1 MADNWGATVDT
12 TNYGNIVLNGDEWT
26 AEDAWFNP
34 INYSTST
41 YTITMLKPMVMNQQ
55 PFHISALADQFHNAG
70 LLLKDL
76 ETHVRAQSQKLYN
89 DAWTESQARDTFMQ
103 KGPGKVLAY
112 LQQWQEVIVKNE
124 QGLRHLLDPITTSQ
138 SEMERIWRE
147 YEAAVQTAGDPN
159 NVTGAELNDIWE
171 IYDLNVF
178 NDLQEL
184 DNLLLQKVD
193 KVKEKYDQ
201 MARDLVQTL
210 AGAYWD
216 GFMTMRDG
224 VGAAYAPPNVIA
236 AAPGS
241 EVPWFMPPMPSM
253 PNLNAAGLNQLN
265 VNAQQ
270 LQNLNAQQLQQ
281 LQNGLQNVQNLPG
294 QPPNPNLPGLG
305 PNGLPTNPVTGTPNP
320 NLTQPGL
327 PPGVPAGLGGLG
339 PRGMPAGLNAP
350 NLGAMPGARGA
361 VAPNGLNGLSAPPGL
376 GSGLS
381 RGVLRSPSGA
391 NGFGALPPPGRGLG
405 KRQGPREGLLR
416 SPAANYTATG
426 SGTGG
431 PGAVPNSLGRTSGAA
446 GGMPPPAGMSRRQPG
461 SRGMGGVPSVR
472 AGGLGV
478 PEAFSRGSMPP
489 PVSPILGR
497 QSRRQARQGTDVP
510 VVPPGQRGTFAP
522 PTATAPVLNAAT
534 ARGANGLPPP
544 SGIPPQRRTRRQ
556 QQRMAAAFAALAGGG
571 PGGPNDPALP
581 GPLGALQGTGG
592 NGVPFAPGGMPPGR
606 RDTSRYTGRPAA
618 NLVGNPDWLGE
629 TGPDEASSTAP
640 VLRNQMAGDPETGAQ
655 MGSMLPPQPGA
666 TAPVLGGS
674 RAAVRRAMAD
684 NRNRPGARQAAPT
697 ETELARRTRETDAQE
712 VRPGEEEVFSVQTPG
727 GPVLG
732 STPARPEEAP
742 RPTIGNV

>member
-12 TNYGNIVLNGDEWT
+12 TNYGNTVLGHDDWT
-26 AEDAWFNP
+26 PEDAWFNP
-34 INYSTST
+34 INYSTSS

-55 PFHISALADQFHNAG
+55 PFHISALADQFRNAG
-70 LLLKDL
+70 LLLKEL
-76 ETHVRAQSQKLYN
+76 ETNVRAQSEKLYN
-89 DAWTESQARDTFMQ
+89 DAWTDGLARNKFME
-103 KGPGKVLAY
+103 KGPGRVLAY

-124 QGLRHLLDPITTSQ
+124 QGLRHLLDPITHSQ
-138 SEMERIWRE
+138 SEMERIWKE
-147 YEAAVQTAGDPN
+147 YEAAVQQAGDPN

-171 IYDLNVF
+171 IYDFNPF

-210 AGAYWD
+210 AGAYWE

-241 EVPWFMPPMPSM
+241 EVPWYMPPTPSM
-253 PNLNAAGLNQLN
+253 PNLSAAGLNAPN
-265 VNAQQ
+265 VNAIPQV
-270 LQNLNAQQLQQ
+270 NVNPQQLQQ

-305 PNGLPTNPVTGTPNP
+305 PNGLPTNPVTNVSNP
-320 NLTQPGL
+320 NLPGQPPL
-327 PPGVPAGLGGLG
+327 APGVPPGLGLG
-339 PRGMPAGLNAP
+339 PRAMPAGLNAP
-350 NLGAMPGARGA
+350 GLGTMPASRGA
-361 VAPNGLNGLSAPPGL
+361 VVPNGLNGLSVPPGL

-381 RGVLRSPSGA
+381 RGVLGSPRGA

-405 KRQGPREGLLR
+405 KRQGPREGTLR

-426 SGTGG
+426 GGAGG
-431 PGAVPNSLGRTSGAA
+431 PGAVPNSLGRTSGA
-446 GGMPPPAGMSRRQPG
+446 GGRMPPPASGLGSRQPG
-461 SRGMGGVPSVR
+461 SRGTGVPSVR

-489 PVSPILGR
+489 PVSPVLGR

-510 VVPPGQRGTFAP
+510 VVPPGQRGAFAP
-522 PTATAPVLNAAT
+522 PAATAPVLNAPT
-534 ARGANGLPPP
+534 ARGAGGMPPP

-571 PGGPNDPALP
+571 PGGPNGPALP

-592 NGVPFAPGGMPPGR
+592 GMPFAPGGMPPGR
-606 RDTSRYTGRPAA
+606 RDTGRYTGRPAP

-640 VLRNQMAGDPETGAQ
+640 VLRNQMVGDPETGTGA
-655 MGSMLPPQPGA
+655 GAMLPLQPGA

-684 NRNRPGARQAAPT
+684 NRSRPGARQTAPT
-697 ETELARRTRETDAQE
+697 ETELARRTRETEAQE
-712 VRPGEEEVFSVQTPG
+712 VRPGEEEAFTVQTPG

-742 RPTIGNV
+742 RPTIGNA